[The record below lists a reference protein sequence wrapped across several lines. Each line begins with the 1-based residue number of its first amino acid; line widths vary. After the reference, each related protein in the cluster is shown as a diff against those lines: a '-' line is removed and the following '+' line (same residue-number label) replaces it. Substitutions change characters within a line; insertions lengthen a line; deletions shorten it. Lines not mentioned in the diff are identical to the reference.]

1 MHEIAHFANGQKN
14 RLAVDKTVFKSKSL
28 TKKALQRNGNILT
41 IKVVCGSS
49 ILFHVCVT

>member
-28 TKKALQRNGNILT
+28 TKKALQRKGNILT
-41 IKVVCGSS
+41 IKVSKR
-49 ILFHVCVT
+49 VTPRTI